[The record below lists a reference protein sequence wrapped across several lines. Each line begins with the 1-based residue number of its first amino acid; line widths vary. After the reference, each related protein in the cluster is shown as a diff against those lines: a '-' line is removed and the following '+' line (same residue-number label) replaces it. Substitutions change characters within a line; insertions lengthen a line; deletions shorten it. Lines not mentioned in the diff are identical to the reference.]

1 MTSAILQKFREA
13 KILHS
18 LNLPLKQARLMG
30 RTVRTCFVFF
40 LILGQ
45 TAVPA
50 ANDTGDVSR
59 MSVHQVKERLG
70 SPDTVIIDV
79 RKHRNWW
86 RSSKKIPTAVREDPS
101 RVDQWLKKFTRNL
114 TLVFYCS

>member
-1 MTSAILQKFREA
+1 
-13 KILHS
+13 
-18 LNLPLKQARLMG
+18 MG

-101 RVDQWLKKFTRNL
+101 RVDQWFKKFTRNQ